1 MQEYRVDELARE
13 AGLTV
18 RTVRSY
24 VTRGLLP
31 PPSRIDGRTYFYD
44 KGHVARLRLI
54 AELLARGYTLDAMAE
69 LIKAREA
76 GRNLADVIGL
86 EVQVSEPWSETRP
99 RRVDRGQLVSMFGFE
114 DEASELRG
122 VEVGALE
129 PDGEGWIVR
138 QPKLLE
144 VAVALSEAGVPIDVT
159 MDLGAILRESG
170 AHIADQFVRLV
181 DEHILGPFEDAGM
194 PSEQMPEIAAFLER
208 IRPLADAA
216 VTAYVAIAMDERT
229 PKLLARVAGAV
240 APPADVET
248 DSDRE
253 TAPPA

>member
-1 MQEYRVDELARE
+1 MQEWRVDELARE
-13 AGLTV
+13 ASITV

-31 PPSRIDGRTYFYD
+31 PPSRVEGRTYFYGR
-44 KGHVARLRLI
+44 GHLARLRLI
-54 AELLARGYTLDAMAE
+54 AELLDRGYTLDTMAE

-86 EVQVSEPWSETRP
+86 EVQVAEPWSETRP
-99 RRVDRGQLVSMFGFE
+99 RRVTRDQLVEMFGFE
-114 DEASELRG
+114 DASSEARG

-129 PDGEGWIVR
+129 PDGDEWIVR

-144 VAVALSEAGVPIDVT
+144 VAVALVEAGIPIDVAL
-159 MDLGAILRESG
+159 DLGAVLREAG
-170 AHIADQFVRLV
+170 AHIADRFVELV
-181 DEHILGPFEDAGM
+181 DQQLLAPFEAAGM
-194 PSEQMPEIAAFLER
+194 PSERMPEIASFLER

-229 PKLLARVAGAV
+229 PRLLARVAEAV
-240 APPADVET
+240 PRTPT
-248 DSDRE
+248 DE
-253 TAPPA
+253 G